1 MKKTASVLL
10 CLALVW
16 TGSGALA
23 QYIMTGEEMHAI
35 WQESFDKMN
44 TEGALDI
51 RTLDDLAA
59 FEAEYTRRT
68 GNERKE
74 DLVFESLPME
84 GDMPYDEALS
94 YARGLIADKFGTPE
108 SELDAMGVYPRLVDY
123 IYMDH
128 ESEWEFYF
136 TPRRDT
142 DIHLDHS
149 YDAPGEY
156 RVVFG
161 ARTGTV
167 EYVNWYLDGFFP
179 HYALRTWEAGKYEYV
194 YQKALGKAFYEQS
207 VENQQAFERRFEE
220 KGYDTAPIK
229 RTDEELL
236 AAIGTELM
244 FAEPAENLLSSGD
257 AQVEAAL
264 AALEKETGLTKAM
277 LETCGYA
284 AVRSPLDTGSRDICF
299 AYNYNIESGRYETGE
314 LSSYSGRLMSYASR
328 LGLYMV
334 KLDPES
340 GRAVKVVYAPR
351 SKQAVEA
358 QDETLLLGRREWTAD
373 DLPEFEA
380 ALARLTALDERAL
393 KESQPDYMLL
403 EAQCDAIMRE
413 IGGDPALYSARLEAD
428 TDLGLE
434 SARLL
439 AWKAV
444 CEATGLTQEEAQAVY
459 GCEGQYDIQGMYTI
473 WFWQQGQPDASGYFV
488 AIDAATGEV
497 RQCEYT
503 ESGGNG

>member
-264 AALEKETGLTKAM
+264 LGVKGIGPHYEIVVTRKNYLDRVQVKVELLDGSLLESYGALEELRGEIQSNIRRICQLDMDIQLVSPNTLKRFEGKA
-277 LETCGYA
+277 
-284 AVRSPLDTGSRDICF
+284 
-299 AYNYNIESGRYETGE
+299 
-314 LSSYSGRLMSYASR
+314 
-328 LGLYMV
+328 
-334 KLDPES
+334 
-340 GRAVKVVYAPR
+340 
-351 SKQAVEA
+351 
-358 QDETLLLGRREWTAD
+358 RRV
-373 DLPEFEA
+373 
-380 ALARLTALDERAL
+380 
-393 KESQPDYMLL
+393 
-403 EAQCDAIMRE
+403 
-413 IGGDPALYSARLEAD
+413 
-428 TDLGLE
+428 TDL
-434 SARLL
+434 RN
-439 AWKAV
+439 
-444 CEATGLTQEEAQAVY
+444 Q
-459 GCEGQYDIQGMYTI
+459 
-473 WFWQQGQPDASGYFV
+473 
-488 AIDAATGEV
+488 
-497 RQCEYT
+497 
-503 ESGGNG
+503 